1 MISSDSTISKLKDM
15 EKSKFKMTHQMKAAS
30 ERRVLGLNNFHS
42 FKQVYQAN
50 MLFYVAFHKILENNF
65 QHTYQ

>member
-1 MISSDSTISKLKDM
+1 
-15 EKSKFKMTHQMKAAS
+15 MKAAS